1 MQLFNSYDELTQFH
15 GPSSVAIGIFD
26 GVHRGHR
33 ALLAQATQLAQEEG
47 LTSAAYTFHPHP
59 ARILN
64 PPLAP
69 QLIEPLAQRVKRI
82 AALGVGAMLVGPFSK
97 EFAATTAEAFVRDIL
112 VNRLHVKH
120 VVVGEGF
127 TFGRRQTGHVAL
139 LQQLGQELGFAVH
152 PITHVRADGIE
163 ASSTKIREF
172 VTRGQMDGANLLL
185 TRPFALF
192 GTVVHGAKRG
202 SGLGF
207 PTANL
212 QVDNELFPKGGVY
225 AGYGNTPHGRYPAVI
240 NIGVAPTFGA
250 STQVRVEAH
259 LLAYDGP
266 SLYDAAMS
274 IDLVAHLRDEQKFAD
289 IDALTKQIN
298 ADIEAGRARLNV
310 GRS

>member
-1 MQLFNSYDELTQFH
+1 MQLFNSYGELTSFH
-15 GPSSVAIGIFD
+15 GPSAVAIGIFD

-33 ALLAQATQLAQEEG
+33 ALLTAATELAQEDG
-47 LTSAAYTFHPHP
+47 LTSVAYTFHPHP
-59 ARILN
+59 AQVLN
-64 PPLAP
+64 PALAP

-82 AALGVGAMLVGPFSK
+82 AALGLGAMLVGPFSK
-97 EFAATTAEAFVRDIL
+97 EFAATSADIFVRDIL
-112 VNRLHVKH
+112 VHRLHVKH

-127 TFGRRQTGHVAL
+127 TFGRRQAGNVAL
-139 LQQLGQELGFAVH
+139 LQELGAELGFAVH

-163 ASSTKIREF
+163 ASSTKIRDF
-172 VTRGQMDGANLLL
+172 VHQGQMDGATLLL

-259 LLAYDGP
+259 LLDYQGP
-266 SLYDAAMS
+266 QLYDATMS

-289 IDALTKQIN
+289 IAALTRQIH
-298 ADIEAGRARLNV
+298 ADIAAGRAKLQ
-310 GRS
+310 